1 MRTPSRSSALVVLF
15 LSACT
20 SGDPASSDQE
30 SSVATPAAEGGSAP
44 TKAPSPSPSTGD
56 QPLDLASLDAV
67 WVRDD
72 GPRYQLLVDEGRVLG
87 LRIDDEAAA
96 DERGCRIALTAQGEL
111 LCGQARFTRRADE
124 DGLLATR
131 WELRQEEPGVLI
143 GRMEGVDL
151 DEDDQ
156 ELARVWEPHHLRRE
170 APLVGDELEAAR
182 LCLRAQLAIDEAL
195 AAGGDLA
202 TVREL
207 VFESPHVR
215 ALEREVPG
223 RERVGARL
231 QLLIGRLNGAGP
243 ASVSAGAARPRSTDG
258 GATSTGESD
267 AGDEPL
273 APVLTDVSLA
283 PWVPLSIRAR
293 ADAQLIGSEGA
304 VSIDCG
310 PGFSLNVVEDAE
322 CGFGPDMIPTPFRDQ
337 VREVVS
343 QSADEVLYAQELEGQ
358 RGYGLELRVTLGGRV
373 YHAFTDRF
381 TVFEREQVDAML
393 TAARS
398 LQLLPGTEAAP
409 AAPTAA
415 PARTKD
421 GQPDMPGFL
430 ALFDGTCKGVE
441 AALNAYAVPGLERQ
455 SMDWFDLREPQVI
468 KEEAD
473 GARVRVTMEAKAG
486 ITIRT
491 YTLVWEGGQIVE
503 VVDGGLR

>member
-30 SSVATPAAEGGSAP
+30 GSVATPAAEGESASSTAESSTP
-44 TKAPSPSPSTGD
+44 TGD
-56 QPLDLASLDAV
+56 QALDLTDLDGV

-72 GPRYQLLVDEGRVLG
+72 GPRYQLVVDEGRVLA

-96 DERGCRIALTAQGEL
+96 DERGCRIALAAQGEL
-111 LCGQARFTRRADE
+111 LTGRACFTRRADE

-131 WELRQEEPGVLI
+131 WELRQEEPEVLV

-156 ELARVWEPHHLRRE
+156 ELARVWEPHRLRRE
-170 APLVGDELEAAR
+170 APLAGDELEAAR

-202 TVREL
+202 AIREL

-231 QLLIGRLNGAGP
+231 QLLLARLNGVGP
-243 ASVSAGAARPRSTDG
+243 GSVSAGAARPRSTDAG
-258 GATSTGESD
+258 SAETEAGHTD
-267 AGDEPL
+267 AGEEPGM
-273 APVLTDVSLA
+273 TEVSLA
-283 PWVPLSIRAR
+283 PWVPLSIQAR
-293 ADAQLIGSEGA
+293 ADAELVGSEGA

-322 CGFGPDMIPTPFRDQ
+322 CGFGPDMIPAPFRDQ

-343 QSADEVLYAQELEGQ
+343 QSADEVLYAQEIEGE
-358 RGYGLELRVTLGGRV
+358 RGFALELRVKLGGRV

-393 TAARS
+393 AAARS

-409 AAPTAA
+409 EAPTAA

-430 ALFDGTCKGVE
+430 ALFDGTCQGVE
-441 AALNAYAVPGLERQ
+441 AALNAYGVPGLQRQ
-455 SMDWFDLREPQVI
+455 NMDWFDLREPQVV

-473 GARVRVTMEAKAG
+473 GARVRVTLDAKAG
-486 ITIRT
+486 ITVRT
-491 YTLVWEGGQIVE
+491 YALVWEGGQIVE
-503 VVDGGLR
+503 VVELGLR